1 MIRINR
7 KQLVE
12 NLKKISGPTMSKSTF
27 PIFSHVLMEISPT
40 KASFSATDLEMSIV
54 TEIDGAFIGESSFC
68 VQYKKIISILNELSD
83 EEISLDVKNNVL
95 WITCENCEFKLN
107 IVAKEEFPNLPAFD
121 DKNMIKLSTQG
132 LQELID
138 LTAFCVF
145 SGEGSYVLSGVLCE
159 IEGTLVRMVGT
170 DGKRL
175 AMAERQLP
183 EGQPAING
191 TKKFIIP
198 AKTITELSKVIRAE
212 ENESLFLVCGKN
224 QIAFEFGRTKFISQ
238 LIEGEFPDYKKFLM
252 KDAEDTCTVQV
263 KPFTSALKKAQLLAS
278 QDFKS
283 VKLDFSKD
291 VMIVSKVTPQLGEY
305 KETMTVLYNG
315 KDVTLGFNPDYLLDL
330 MRAIGEESIKFDI
343 YGSEKPLVYRKEGY
357 LYLALPMRL
366 N

>member
-7 KQLVE
+7 RQLVE
-12 NLKKISGPTMSKSTF
+12 TIKKIAGPTMTKSTF
-27 PIFSHVLMEISPT
+27 PIFSHILMEFFPS
-40 KASFSATDLEMSIV
+40 KATFSATDLEMSIV
-54 TEIDGAFIGESSFC
+54 TEVDGEFLKDSSFC

-83 EEISLDVKNNVL
+83 EEICLDVKNNVL

-107 IVAKEEFPNLPAFD
+107 IVAKDEFPHLPVFD
-121 DKNMIKLSTQG
+121 DKNMIRLSTQAV
-132 LQELID
+132 QELID

-145 SGEGSYVLSGVLCE
+145 TGEGSYVLSGVLCE
-159 IEGTLVRMVGT
+159 IEGTTVRMVGT

-175 AMAERQLP
+175 AMAERSLP
-183 EGQPAING
+183 EGQPAVNG
-191 TKKFIIP
+191 IKKFIIP
-198 AKTITELSKVIRAE
+198 SKTITELSKVIRSE
-212 ENESLFLVCGKN
+212 EEDVLFLVCGKN

-252 KDAEDTCTVQV
+252 KDAEDKCTVQT

-283 VKLDFSKD
+283 VRLDMTKDLLTISK
-291 VMIVSKVTPQLGEY
+291 ITPQLGEY
-305 KETMTVLYNG
+305 KETIPMLYKG
-315 KDVTLGFNPDYLLDL
+315 KDVTIGFNPDYLLDL
-330 MRAIGEESIKFDI
+330 MRATGEDALTFDI
-343 YGSEKPLVYRKEGY
+343 YGAEKPMVYRKEGY